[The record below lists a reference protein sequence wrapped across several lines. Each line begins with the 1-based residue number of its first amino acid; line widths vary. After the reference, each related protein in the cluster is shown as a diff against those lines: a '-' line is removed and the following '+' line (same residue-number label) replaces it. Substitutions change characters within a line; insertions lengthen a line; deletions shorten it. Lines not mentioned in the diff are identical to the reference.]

1 MVKSKWFLTLVILT
15 FSTVLIVWFYA
26 NFDRQI
32 YNIHHYSPPAFVA
45 QKADPATLR
54 ATESGPVIG
63 FNGPVDTHVWLGIPY
78 AKPPT
83 GVMRWRAP
91 RPSALWEKTLEALYP
106 ESPCIQPWTRLS
118 GVNGSDGIVVGD
130 EDCLYLNIWAPRSA
144 AVNSAQTEE
153 QLPVMVWIHGGGN
166 VVGSATHLSGHKF
179 AGMQQV
185 VFVSIGY
192 RLGHLGN
199 FSHRAFR
206 DTDEIPLDASANFGL
221 LDIIK
226 ALSWVKK
233 NIANFGGDNENI
245 TLFGESSGG
254 RNIMAMIAS
263 PLAEGLFHKAI
274 IQSGSMRTESAAHA
288 ENFSDDEVDGYF
300 SSSNEL
306 IAQLFQDLGIA
317 SNRKEA
323 KRDIQ
328 SIDDENLAAILRS
341 QKASQIVFADLNNR
355 FVRAKI
361 HQIPQLIRD
370 GIVLPMK
377 SIPSLLAYPTDYN
390 NVPIIL
396 GSNRDDAKSH
406 MAFEKENVYQFAKI
420 FPRIRNNID
429 YSRQALLRS
438 AQTHALAV
446 EKPAELFTKSRLDVD
461 APMNVFTY
469 RFDWD
474 ELQTNSLWN
483 LTELIGAGKG
493 LEVEFVFGEFISG
506 LALPNLYDPSTKNSR
521 DALSKLIMNYWGNFA
536 HSGSPNIGKTAG
548 QPFWKA
554 WTADGANTLLLDSE
568 DGGGVRMYER
578 RLKIEDLTKL
588 IQLFSKELDQYQRCE
603 QYARAF
609 LFSSQS
615 SDFWDEEY
623 YNRIP
628 FQGCKMYK
636 KQQFKIYF

>member
-1 MVKSKWFLTLVILT
+1 MVKSKWAFTILILIFGTVI
-15 FSTVLIVWFYA
+15 IVWVYGI
-26 NFDRQI
+26 FDRQI
-32 YNIHHYSPPAFVA
+32 YGIRQYTPPIFIP

-63 FNGPVDTHVWLGIPY
+63 FNGLKDTHVWLGIPY
-78 AKPPT
+78 ASPPM
-83 GVMRWRAP
+83 GVLRWLAP
-91 RPSALWEKTLEALYP
+91 RPSESWEETLEALYP
-106 ESPCIQPWTRLS
+106 ESPCTQPWSRLS
-118 GVNGSDGIVVGD
+118 GVDGSEGMVVGD

-166 VVGSATHLSGHKF
+166 VVGSATHLSGHKL
-179 AGMQQV
+179 AGTQQV

-199 FSHRAFR
+199 FSHRALR
-206 DTDEIPLDASANFGL
+206 NTAETRLDASANFGL
-221 LDIIK
+221 LDIISG
-226 ALSWVKK
+226 LSWIKK
-233 NIANFGGDNENI
+233 NIANFGGDNGNI

-274 IQSGSMRTESAAHA
+274 IQSGSMRTESIARA
-288 ENFSDDEVDGYF
+288 ENFSDDTVDGYF

-306 IAQLFQDLGIA
+306 ITQLFKDLGIA
-317 SNRKEA
+317 SNRREA

-328 SIDDENLAAILRS
+328 SIDDENLAGILRN
-341 QKASQIVFADLNNR
+341 QEASQIVLADLHNP
-355 FVRAKI
+355 FVTSGV

-370 GIVLPMK
+370 EIILPSE
-377 SIPSLLAYPTDYN
+377 SIPTLLAYPTNYN

-396 GSNRDDAKSH
+396 GSNRDNAKSQ
-406 MAFEKENVYQFAKI
+406 MAFEKENVYWYANI
-420 FPRIRNNID
+420 FPRIRD
-429 YSRQALLRS
+429 RTKYSLNAIIRS

-474 ELQTNSLWN
+474 ELQSNSVWN
-483 LTELIGAGKG
+483 LAEVIGAGQG
-493 LEVEFVFGEFISG
+493 VEIEFVFGEFISG
-506 LALPNLYDPSTKNSR
+506 LSIPNLYDPLSKYSR
-521 DALSKLIMNYWGNFA
+521 DVLSKLMMNYWGNFA
-536 HSGSPNIGKTAG
+536 YSGSPNEGRNMN
-548 QPFWKA
+548 QPHWKA
-554 WTADGANTLLLDSE
+554 WSPDGDNTMLLDSE
-568 DGGGVRMYER
+568 DGGGARMYER
-578 RLKIEDLTKL
+578 RLKIEDLKSRIL
-588 IQLFSKELDQYQRCE
+588 LFSKELDQYQRCQ

-609 LFSSQS
+609 LFSFQS

-623 YNRIP
+623 YDRIP

-636 KQQFKIYF
+636 KQLFKNLF

>member
-1 MVKSKWFLTLVILT
+1 LIKSRWALTILITVI
-15 FSTVLIVWFYA
+15 STVIISWFYA
-26 NFDRQI
+26 TFDRGI
-32 YNIHHYSPPAFVA
+32 YDIRYHTPSAFIP

-63 FNGPVDTHVWLGIPY
+63 FNGLEDTHIWLGIPY
-78 AKPPT
+78 AKPPK
-83 GVMRWRAP
+83 GDMRWLAP
-91 RPSALWEKTLEALYP
+91 RPSALWEETLEALHP

-118 GVNGSDGIVVGD
+118 GVYGSEGIVVGD

-153 QLPVMVWIHGGGN
+153 QLPVMVWIHGGSN
-166 VVGSATHLSGHKF
+166 LVGSATHLSGHKL
-179 AGMQQV
+179 AGTQQV

-206 DTDEIPLDASANFGL
+206 NTGEIPLDASANFGL
-221 LDIIK
+221 LDIIT

-274 IQSGSMRTESAAHA
+274 IQSGSMRTESIAQA
-288 ENFSDDEVDGYF
+288 ENFSDDKIDGYF

-306 IAQLFQDLGIA
+306 IAQLFQDLLIA

-328 SIDDENLAAILRS
+328 SIGDENLAGVLRK
-341 QKASQIVFADLNNR
+341 QDASQIVTADLRNQ
-355 FVRAKI
+355 FVRAGI

-370 GIVLPMK
+370 GIVLPK
-377 SIPSLLAYPTDYN
+377 KPIPSLLAFPTDYN

-396 GSNRDDAKSH
+396 GANRDDAKSY
-406 MAFEKENVYQFAKI
+406 MAFEKENVYWYANI
-420 FPRIRNNID
+420 FPRIRDNSK
-429 YSRQALLRS
+429 YSRRAMLRS
-438 AQTHALAV
+438 LQTHALAV
-446 EKPAELFTKSRLDVD
+446 EKPAELFAKSRLDVD

-474 ELQTNSLWN
+474 ELQSNSLWN
-483 LTELIGAGKG
+483 LTELIGAGQG
-493 LEVEFVFGEFISG
+493 LEIEFVFGEFVSG
-506 LALPNLYDPSTKNSR
+506 LSIPNLYDPVTEDSR
-521 DALSKLIMNYWGNFA
+521 DTLSELMMNYWGNFA
-536 HSGSPNIGKTAG
+536 YSGSPNDGRTMD
-548 QPFWKA
+548 QPYWKA
-554 WTADGANTLLLDSE
+554 WSVKGNNTLLLDSE
-568 DGGGVRMYER
+568 DGGGARMHER
-578 RLKIEDLTKL
+578 RLKIEDLTKH
-588 IQLFSKELDQYQRCE
+588 IQLFSKELDQHQRCK

-609 LFSSQS
+609 LFSLQS

-628 FQGCKMYK
+628 FQGCKIYK
-636 KQQFKIYF
+636 KQNFKLYF